1 MKRLGITQELLSL
14 VTGLAHY
21 LKILIRLTLNA
32 ALSLVIKPL
41 FEFSKVKK
49 KKIVS
54 YMLIV
59 VGNDDGQI
67 SCHSSFIGSID
78 GNTRQGETQSR

>member
-1 MKRLGITQELLSL
+1 MLCKKIINFFSLLSRIGDMEMKRLGITQELLSL

-41 FEFSKVKK
+41 FKFSKVKK
-49 KKIVS
+49 DFLYADCCRK
-54 YMLIV
+54 
-59 VGNDDGQI
+59 
-67 SCHSSFIGSID
+67 
-78 GNTRQGETQSR
+78 

>member
-49 KKIVS
+49 KIVS

-78 GNTRQGETQSR
+78 GNTRQGKTQSR